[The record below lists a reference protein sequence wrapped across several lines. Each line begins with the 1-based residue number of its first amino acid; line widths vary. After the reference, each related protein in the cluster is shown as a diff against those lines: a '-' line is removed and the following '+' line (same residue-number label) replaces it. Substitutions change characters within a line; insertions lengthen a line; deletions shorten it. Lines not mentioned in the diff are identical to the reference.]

1 MDTNNNINNEN
12 ENNNEVTKEE
22 LHNVSD
28 NHKHNN
34 KKSKL
39 SSKHKKILIIS
50 IVVLCLLVIGLVA
63 VILFTGKDKNT
74 SKKHKKIIVES
85 NMTEKEYKAIVDAY
99 GDAVALA
106 SNNYMT
112 LKNGEIP
119 SFKDIKD
126 SIVFDKHKVVC
137 KTNKINFDGSV
148 YLNSCTV
155 DGNEITKNYSNCF
168 D

>member
-1 MDTNNNINNEN
+1 MIVDTNNNDNNINNEN
-12 ENNNEVTKEE
+12 KTNIETNNEVTKEE

-28 NHKHNN
+28 NHEHN

-39 SSKHKKILIIS
+39 SRKHKKILIIS
-50 IVVLCLLVIGLVA
+50 IVVLCLLVIGLVV

-74 SKKHKKIIVES
+74 TKKNKKIVVES
-85 NMTEKEYKAIVDAY
+85 TMTEKEYKAIVDAY
-99 GDAVALA
+99 GDAVTLA

-119 SFKDIKD
+119 KFEDIKD
-126 SIVFDKHKVVC
+126 SVVFDKHKVVC

-155 DGNEITKNYSNCF
+155 K
-168 D
+168 